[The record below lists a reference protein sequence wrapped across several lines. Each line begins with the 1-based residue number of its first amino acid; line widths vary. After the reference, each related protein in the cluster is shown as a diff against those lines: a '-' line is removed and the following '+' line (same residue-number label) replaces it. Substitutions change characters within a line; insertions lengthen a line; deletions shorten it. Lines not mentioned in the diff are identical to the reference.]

1 MNLLSLL
8 HFVWDLF
15 NYSGLHEE
23 PPQSWEALSSQL
35 PKGKNK
41 RKGQKET
48 EGQRKHS
55 EETEY
60 KIHMTAPVIL
70 NANAG
75 CVFAGVTHCFFY

>member
-1 MNLLSLL
+1 MKSHLGQ
-8 HFVWDLF
+8 W
-15 NYSGLHEE
+15 EE
-23 PPQSWEALSSQL
+23 LSSPL

-41 RKGQKET
+41 RKGQKEA

-75 CVFAGVTHCFFY
+75 CVFAGVTHCFFYW